1 MSDEANAASD
11 AAPSDVA
18 QPVTATVPAEVQS
31 PTSEAAQA
39 VPSAREALERAMAK
53 TDPDQQQAAK
63 PERARTPDGKFAPA
77 QAQQPAQ
84 VTTGQNT
91 AEALAAEQAAK
102 EAAAKAPPAQIAH
115 PGLTK
120 EVQAEWA
127 NAPETLRNDVM
138 RRVTELTQGME
149 KYKGEAETHAKAFE
163 PIRRFDD
170 MAKQS
175 GTTLAQALENY
186 TGIEQALTGP
196 NPIAGFLQ
204 ICRNM
209 NMDPQLVG
217 QALAGLSPQQIAQMP
232 QAQPQPAQTPA
243 ELQAIKDEIAE
254 IKRQSQQAQIEQT
267 ITHFASEKDADG
279 ALKHPYFDE
288 LATSISEM
296 LETKFAKDLS
306 DAYEK
311 AVRLNPEIAA
321 RIVEDKRKAAPAV
334 NQPDPAQ
341 TREKAGKSI
350 TGSPNSGSNPTTRK
364 PAGSTREALS
374 NAFAQVGL

>member
-1 MSDEANAASD
+1 MSDEANAASN
-11 AAPSDVA
+11 AAPADVA
-18 QPVTATVPAEVQS
+18 QPVTATPPAEPQQAA
-31 PTSEAAQA
+31 PDAAQA

-53 TDPDQQQAAK
+53 TDPDQAAK
-63 PERARTPDGKFAPA
+63 PERARTPDGKFAPG
-77 QAQQPAQ
+77 QTQQPAQ

-102 EAAAKAPPAQIAH
+102 DAAAKAPPAQIAH

-120 EVQAEWA
+120 EAQAEWA

-149 KYKGEAETHAKAFE
+149 KYKGEAEIHAKAFE
-163 PIRRFDD
+163 PVRRFDE
-170 MAKQS
+170 MARKS
-175 GTTLAQALENY
+175 GTTLEAALTNY
-186 TGIEQALTGP
+186 TGIEDAILA
-196 NPIAGFLQ
+196 NPVQGFLQ
-204 ICRNM
+204 ICQNM
-209 NMDPQLVG
+209 NINPQALG

-232 QAQPQPAQTPA
+232 QAQQQPQTPA

-267 ITHFASEKDADG
+267 ITSFASEKDADG

-296 LETKFAKDLS
+296 LETKFAKNLS

-311 AVRLNPEIAA
+311 AVRLSPEIAA
-321 RIVEDKRKAAPAV
+321 RIAEDKRKAAPAV